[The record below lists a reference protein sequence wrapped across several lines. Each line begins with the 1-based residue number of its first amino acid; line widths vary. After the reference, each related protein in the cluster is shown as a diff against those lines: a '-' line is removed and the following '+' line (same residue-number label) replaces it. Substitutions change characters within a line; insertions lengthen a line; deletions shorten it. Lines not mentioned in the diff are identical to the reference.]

1 MTAVNPHAPAAKD
14 RNLNDDRAW
23 SQPVRSYGPPLGE
36 DMQAK
41 PEDITPRLVASQV
54 LALYA
59 TLFAEGERRRLAG
72 QAPEEIHLALEAS
85 AMTGLDLLE
94 HGIGTYGSQS

>member
-1 MTAVNPHAPAAKD
+1 MMQKSPALQA
-14 RNLNDDRAW
+14 RAALMAQQIENDLA
-23 SQPVRSYGPPLGE
+23 QALGE